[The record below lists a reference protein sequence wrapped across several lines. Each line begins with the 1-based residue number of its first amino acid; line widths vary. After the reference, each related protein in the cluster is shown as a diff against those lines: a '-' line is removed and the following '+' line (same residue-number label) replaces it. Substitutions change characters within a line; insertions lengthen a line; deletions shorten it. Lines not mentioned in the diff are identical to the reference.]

1 LVETQHHF
9 VVFQSE
15 DFMAEVEIGIFK
27 SARQAYG
34 FDDIAIVPSRRTRD
48 PEDVDISW
56 QIDAYKF
63 ELPVLGSAM
72 DGAIS
77 PLTAIELGRLGGL
90 GVLNLEGLWTRY
102 EDPMPLFEEITELED
117 DKATAR
123 MQQMY
128 LEPVK
133 LELVAER
140 IKQMKDAGIVTSAS
154 VTPARTAWMS
164 KTIIDSGLDIL
175 VIQGTVVSA
184 EHVSKTAEPLN
195 LKKFIRE
202 FEVPVIVGGC
212 ASYQAALHLMRTGAA
227 GVLVGVGP
235 GNACT
240 SRGVLGIGVPQA
252 TAIADVAGARMRHL
266 DETGVYV
273 HVIADGGMSKGGDIA
288 KAIAC
293 GADAV
298 MVGSPLTSAVEAPA
312 RGFHWGMATF
322 HPTLP
327 RGTRVRTQVRGTL
340 KEVLLGPAHEND
352 GRLNLFGALRTSMA
366 TCGYET
372 LKEFQKAEIMLAPSL
387 QTEGK
392 QMQRSQGVGM
402 GH

>member
-1 LVETQHHF
+1 
-9 VVFQSE
+9 
-15 DFMAEVEIGIFK
+15 MAEVEIGIFK

-102 EDPMPLFEEITELED
+102 EDPTPLFEEITELED

-128 LEPVK
+128 LEPIK

-154 VTPARTAWMS
+154 VTPARTSWMS

-293 GADAV
+293 G
-298 MVGSPLTSAVEAPA
+298 S
-312 RGFHWGMATF
+312 R
-322 HPTLP
+322 
-327 RGTRVRTQVRGTL
+327 
-340 KEVLLGPAHEND
+340 
-352 GRLNLFGALRTSMA
+352 
-366 TCGYET
+366 
-372 LKEFQKAEIMLAPSL
+372 APSKRRHGDSTGAWRRFTRRCRAGL
-387 QTEGK
+387 ACVRK
-392 QMQRSQGVGM
+392 CAAP
-402 GH
+402 

>member
-1 LVETQHHF
+1 
-9 VVFQSE
+9 
-15 DFMAEVEIGIFK
+15 MASEVEIGIFK
-27 SARQAYG
+27 SGRKAYG
-34 FDDIAIVPSRRTRD
+34 FDDIAIVPTRRTRD

-63 ELPVLGSAM
+63 ELPLMASAM
-72 DGAIS
+72 DGVVS
-77 PLTAIELGRLGGL
+77 PATAIALGKMGGV

-102 EDPMPLFEEITELED
+102 EDPTPLFDEIRELDD

-128 LEPVK
+128 AEPIK
-133 LELVAER
+133 LELVTER
-140 IKQMKDAGIVTSAS
+140 IRQIKAAGVVSSAS
-154 VTPARTAWMS
+154 VTPQRTAFMQQAI
-164 KTIIDSGLDIL
+164 KDAGLDLL

-184 EHVSKTAEPLN
+184 EHVSKTVEPLN
-195 LKKFIRE
+195 LKSFIRE
-202 FEVPVIVGGC
+202 FEIPTIVGGC

-240 SRGVLGIGVPQA
+240 TRGVLGIGVPQA

-298 MVGSPLTSAVEAPA
+298 MIGSPLSSAVEAPA

-327 RGTRVRTQVRGTL
+327 RGARVKTTVRGTL
-340 KEVLLGPAHEND
+340 EEVLLGPAHEND
-352 GRLNLFGALRTSMA
+352 GRMNLMGALRTSMA

-372 LKEFQKAEIMLAPSL
+372 VKEFQKAEVMIAPAL

-392 QMQRSQGVGM
+392 QLQRSQNVGM

>member
-1 LVETQHHF
+1 
-9 VVFQSE
+9 
-15 DFMAEVEIGIFK
+15 MAEVEIGIFK

>member
-1 LVETQHHF
+1 
-9 VVFQSE
+9 
-15 DFMAEVEIGIFK
+15 MAELEIGIGK
-27 SARQAYG
+27 SGRQAYG

-56 QIDAYKF
+56 EIDAYRF
-63 ELPVLGSAM
+63 ELPLLGAAM
-72 DGAIS
+72 DGVTS
-77 PLTAIELGRLGGL
+77 PATAIELGRLGGV

-102 EDPMPLFEEITELED
+102 DDPEPLFAEIAELDNE
-117 DKATAR
+117 KATAR
-123 MQQMY
+123 MQQIY
-128 LEPVK
+128 AEPIK
-133 LELVAER
+133 PELVTQR
-140 IKQMKDAGIVTSAS
+140 IREIKESGVYSAAS
-154 VTPARTAWMS
+154 LTPQRVEQFASA
-164 KTIIDSGLDIL
+164 ILQADLDL
-175 VIQGTVVSA
+175 FVIQGTVVSA
-184 EHVSKTAEPLN
+184 EHVSKTVEPLN

-202 FEVPVIVGGC
+202 FEIPVIVGGC
-212 ASYQAALHLMRTGAA
+212 ASYQAALHLMRTGAV

-240 SRGVLGIGVPQA
+240 TRGVLGVGVPQA
-252 TAIADVAGARMRHL
+252 TAIADAAGARMRHL

-273 HVIADGGMSKGGDIA
+273 QVIADGGMSKGGDIA

-298 MVGSPLTSAVEAPA
+298 MVGSPLAAAHEAPG
-312 RGFHWGMATF
+312 RGYHWGMATF

-327 RGTRVRTQVRGTL
+327 RGARVRVGALGTL
-340 KEVLLGPAHEND
+340 QEIVTGPAHEND

-372 LKEFQKAEIMLAPSL
+372 VKEFQKAEVMIAPAL

-392 QMQRSQGVGM
+392 ALQRSQGVGM
-402 GH
+402 GS

>member
-1 LVETQHHF
+1 
-9 VVFQSE
+9 
-15 DFMAEVEIGIFK
+15 MAEVEIGIFK

-102 EDPMPLFEEITELED
+102 EDPTPLFEEITELED

-128 LEPVK
+128 LEPIK

-140 IKQMKDAGIVTSAS
+140 ITQMKDAGIVTSAS
-154 VTPARTAWMS
+154 VTPARTSWMS
-164 KTIIDSGLDIL
+164 KTIIDAGLDIL

-298 MVGSPLTSAVEAPA
+298 MIGSPLTSAVEAPA

-327 RGTRVRTQVRGTL
+327 RGTRVRTKVRGTL

>member
-1 LVETQHHF
+1 
-9 VVFQSE
+9 
-15 DFMAEVEIGIFK
+15 MAEVEIGIFK

-72 DGAIS
+72 DGAMS

-102 EDPMPLFEEITELED
+102 EDPTALFEEITELED

-140 IKQMKDAGIVTSAS
+140 IKQMKDAGIITSAS
-154 VTPARTAWMS
+154 VTPQRTSWMA

-288 KAIAC
+288 KAITC

-298 MVGSPLTSAVEAPA
+298 MVGSPLTSAIEAPA
-312 RGFHWGMATF
+312 HGFHWGMATF

-340 KEVLLGPAHEND
+340 KEILLGPAHEND

-392 QMQRSQGVGM
+392 AMQRSQGVGM

>member
-1 LVETQHHF
+1 
-9 VVFQSE
+9 
-15 DFMAEVEIGIFK
+15 MAEVEIGIYK

-63 ELPVLGSAM
+63 GLPVLGSAM
-72 DGAIS
+72 DSAIS
-77 PLTAIELGRLGGL
+77 PHTAIAMGRLGGL

-102 EDPMPLFEEITELED
+102 EDPMPLFDEIAELD
-117 DKATAR
+117 SDKATAR

-133 LELVAER
+133 LELVGQR
-140 IKQMKDAGIVTSAS
+140 IREMKAAGITTSAS
-154 VTPARTAWMS
+154 VTPAKTSWMA
-164 KTIIDSGLDIL
+164 KTILEAGLDIL

-184 EHVSKTAEPLN
+184 EHVSKTVEPLN

-202 FEVPVIVGGC
+202 FELPVIVGGC

-273 HVIADGGMSKGGDIA
+273 HVIADGGMSRGGDIA

-298 MVGSPLTSAVEAPA
+298 MIGSPLTSAVEAPG
-312 RGFHWGMATF
+312 RGYHWGMATF

-327 RGTRVRTQVRGTL
+327 RGTRVSTKIRGTL
-340 KEVLLGPAHEND
+340 EEILVGPAHEND

-392 QMQRSQGVGM
+392 QLQRSQGVGM

>member
-1 LVETQHHF
+1 
-9 VVFQSE
+9 
-15 DFMAEVEIGIFK
+15 MAEVEIGIYK

-48 PEDVDISW
+48 PEDVDIAW
-56 QIDAYKF
+56 QLDAYKF
-63 ELPVLGSAM
+63 ELPLLASAM
-72 DGAIS
+72 DGVVS
-77 PLTAIELGRLGGL
+77 PTTAIEIGKLGGL

-102 EDPMPLFEEITELED
+102 EDPTPLFDEIRELD
-117 DKATAR
+117 NDRATAR

-128 LEPVK
+128 LEPIK
-133 LELVAER
+133 LELVTQR
-140 IKQMKDAGIVTSAS
+140 IREMKAAGVTTSAS
-154 VTPARTAWMS
+154 VTPQRTNWMA
-164 KTIIDSGLDIL
+164 KAIADAELDIL

-184 EHVSKTAEPLN
+184 EHVSKTVEPLN
-195 LKKFIRE
+195 LKSFIRE
-202 FEVPVIVGGC
+202 FEIPTIVGGC
-212 ASYQAALHLMRTGAA
+212 ASYQAALHLMRTGAV

-240 SRGVLGIGVPQA
+240 TRGVLGIGVPQA

-273 HVIADGGMSKGGDIA
+273 HVIADGGMSKGGDVA

-298 MVGSPLTSAVEAPA
+298 MIGSPLSSATEAPA

-327 RGTRVRTQVRGTL
+327 RGARVRTEVRGSL
-340 KEVLLGPAHEND
+340 REILLGPATEND
-352 GRLNLFGALRTSMA
+352 GRMNLFGALRTSMA

-392 QMQRSQGVGM
+392 QLQRSQGVGM

>member
-1 LVETQHHF
+1 V
-9 VVFQSE
+9 
-15 DFMAEVEIGIFK
+15 AEVEIGIYK

-48 PEDVDISW
+48 PEDVDITW
-56 QIDAYKF
+56 QLDAFKF
-63 ELPVLGSAM
+63 ELPVLGAAM
-72 DGAIS
+72 DGVIS
-77 PLTAIELGRLGGL
+77 PATAIELGRLGGL

-102 EDPMPLFEEITELED
+102 EDPQPLFDEIKTLD
-117 DKATAR
+117 NAAATAR

-128 LEPVK
+128 QEPIK
-133 LELVAER
+133 LELVTQR
-140 IKQMKDAGIVTSAS
+140 IKEMKAAGITTSAS
-154 VTPARTAWMS
+154 VTPQRTEWMA
-164 KTIIDSGLDIL
+164 KAIAQAELDIL

-184 EHVSKTAEPLN
+184 EHVSKTVEPLN
-195 LKKFIRE
+195 LKRFIRE
-202 FEVPVIVGGC
+202 YDIPTIVGGC
-212 ASYQAALHLMRTGAA
+212 ASYQAALHLMRTGAV

-240 SRGVLGIGVPQA
+240 TRGVLGIGVPQA

-288 KAIAC
+288 KAFAC

-298 MVGSPLTSAVEAPA
+298 MIGSPLSSAKEAPA
-312 RGFHWGMATF
+312 SGYHWGMATF

-327 RGTRVRTQVRGTL
+327 RGARVKTEVRGSL
-340 KEVLLGPAHEND
+340 EEILVGPAHEND
-352 GRLNLFGALRTSMA
+352 GRMNLFGALRTSMA

-372 LKEFQKAEIMLAPSL
+372 LKEFQKAEIMLAPAL

-392 QMQRSQGVGM
+392 QLQRSQNVGM

>member
-1 LVETQHHF
+1 
-9 VVFQSE
+9 
-15 DFMAEVEIGIFK
+15 MAEVEIGIFK

-102 EDPMPLFEEITELED
+102 EDPTPLFEEITELED

-128 LEPVK
+128 LEPIK

-154 VTPARTAWMS
+154 VTPARTSWMS

-298 MVGSPLTSAVEAPA
+298 VLGTPLAEAVEAQGEGWFWPSA
-312 RGFHWGMATF
+312 AA
-322 HPTLP
+322 HPSLP
-327 RGTRVRTQVRGTL
+327 RGALLQIAAGERLSLDQVL
-340 KEVLLGPAHEND
+340 NGPSD
-352 GRLNLFGALRTSMA
+352 DPFGSLNLVGGLRRSMA
-366 TCGYET
+366 KSGYCD
-372 LKEFQKAEIMLAPSL
+372 LKEFQK
-387 QTEGK
+387 
-392 QMQRSQGVGM
+392 VGLTV
-402 GH
+402 GS

>member
-1 LVETQHHF
+1 
-9 VVFQSE
+9 
-15 DFMAEVEIGIFK
+15 MAEVEIGIFK

-63 ELPVLGSAM
+63 EIPVLGSAM

-102 EDPMPLFEEITELED
+102 EDPTALFEEITELED

-140 IKQMKDAGIVTSAS
+140 IKQMKDAGIITSAS
-154 VTPARTAWMS
+154 VTPQRTSWMA

-288 KAIAC
+288 KAITC

-298 MVGSPLTSAVEAPA
+298 MVGSPLTSAIEAPA
-312 RGFHWGMATF
+312 HGFHWGMATF

-340 KEVLLGPAHEND
+340 KEILLGPAHEND
-352 GRLNLFGALRTSMA
+352 GRLNLMGALRTSMA

-392 QMQRSQGVGM
+392 AMQRSQGVGM

>member
-1 LVETQHHF
+1 
-9 VVFQSE
+9 
-15 DFMAEVEIGIFK
+15 MAEVEIGIFK

-72 DGAIS
+72 DGAMS

-102 EDPMPLFEEITELED
+102 EDPSPLFEEITELED

-128 LEPVK
+128 LEPIK

-154 VTPARTAWMS
+154 VTPARTSWMS
-164 KTIIDSGLDIL
+164 KTIIDAGLDIL

-288 KAIAC
+288 KAITC

-298 MVGSPLTSAVEAPA
+298 MIGSPLTSAVEAPA

-327 RGTRVRTQVRGTL
+327 RGTRVRTKVRGTL